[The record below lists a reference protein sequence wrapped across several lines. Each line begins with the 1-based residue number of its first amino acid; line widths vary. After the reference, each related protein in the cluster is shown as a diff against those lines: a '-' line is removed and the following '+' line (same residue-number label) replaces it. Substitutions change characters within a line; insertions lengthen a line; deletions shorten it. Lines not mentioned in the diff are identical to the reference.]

1 MLLLK
6 MVNTI
11 SGHLSKPS
19 ITSVELTICTQT
31 LTLFTP
37 TKEKN
42 MLSHAEGKTMASKH
56 HMWPLNWWIL
66 SWNAD
71 STGRRHVFFAVL
83 SWNTFEAFELLF
95 SSHIFWSKWQ
105 IEIDSCCWAWCLFIT
120 DNTIKKEKKKKKKRE
135 SEKTNTL
142 KYKWSTNVNN
152 SHF

>member
-1 MLLLK
+1 MYTNPHTFHTYERK
-6 MVNTI
+6 KHAFTCWRKNNGKQTSYVTI
-11 SGHLSKPS
+11 
-19 ITSVELTICTQT
+19 ELVDFVMKCR
-31 LTLFTP
+31 FHR
-37 TKEKN
+37 EK
-42 MLSHAEGKTMASKH
+42 TCF
-56 HMWPLNWWIL
+56 
-66 SWNAD
+66 
-71 STGRRHVFFAVL
+71 FFAVL